1 MIYLDNAAAAPMTE
15 TAMNAYLA
23 AAKEAGNP
31 SAAHAQGRKLQED
44 IAAERAYFLSLFRPA
59 AASLEKE
66 EAFIFCSSLT
76 EANNM
81 MWRGLTL
88 RPGDEIF
95 FSPADHPSLTMVQ
108 DFYATSPLAA
118 GGIKVRPLPLERGR
132 LDEAMFFASLGPQTK
147 LILLS
152 SVNNTCGLI
161 NPVER
166 WSWEIKR
173 HAPQALIHLDHG
185 QGFLKHPLQTHCF
198 DSIAVPSI
206 KIGGPGGIA
215 GLWLRQKTIWHPW
228 LYGGGHEYNLRAS
241 SLTYP
246 LIKSFAAAVREQVP
260 QVAARAKTA
269 AHLKQVF
276 QQTLRQEVEGIRF
289 WVEEDDEGQ
298 ENGQGLTAFSPY
310 MTLAYFPK
318 VSSDILM
325 RYLERE
331 DIMVAASSACSSH
344 IAGYDPVL
352 AALGLLESDHKK
364 VLRFSWAATIP
375 ESDLAMA
382 AHRVAYH
389 YRSLAKFAGR

>member
-1 MIYLDNAAAAPMTE
+1 
-15 TAMNAYLA
+15 
-23 AAKEAGNP
+23 
-31 SAAHAQGRKLQED
+31 
-44 IAAERAYFLSLFRPA
+44 
-59 AASLEKE
+59 
-66 EAFIFCSSLT
+66 
-76 EANNM
+76 
-81 MWRGLTL
+81 
-88 RPGDEIF
+88 
-95 FSPADHPSLTMVQ
+95 TMVQ

-185 QGFLKHPLQTHCF
+185 QGFLKHPLQAHCF
-198 DSIAVPSI
+198 DSITVPST

-298 ENGQGLTAFSPY
+298 ENGQGLAAFSPY

-318 VSSDILM
+318 VSSDILL

-331 DIMVAASSACSSH
+331 DIMAAASSACSSH

-364 VLRFSWAATIP
+364 VLRFSWAATTL
-375 ESDLAMA
+375 ESDLVMA